1 MKTKDI
7 SRINEANL
15 ILRHFVNLS
24 ARLLPFLDELQR
36 KKNPSLTELRDRNK
50 IIDVYENYS
59 FDTCTSEKLLNS
71 NILDLIKETFE
82 ALTHSTYYHKAN
94 TKNKILCDFLKEHK
108 RLSDDWYYI
117 NSN

>member
-36 KKNPSLTELRDRNK
+36 KKNPTLTELRDRNK
-50 IIDVYENYS
+50 IIDVYENYR
-59 FDTCTSEKLLNS
+59 FNTCTSEKLLNS
-71 NILDLIKETFE
+71 NILVLIKETFE
-82 ALTHSTYYHKAN
+82 TLTHSSYYLNPN
-94 TKNKILCDFLKEHK
+94 TKNHCLRNFLTEHK
-108 RLSDDWYYI
+108 RLSDDWYQI
-117 NSN
+117 NAN